1 MAKLPPQPV
10 GVAPGSSYWNDWY
23 EKLRT
28 FVEQITTS
36 VDWSIITGKPTTLAG
51 YGITDGQTT
60 LVNSAGLA
68 AALSDETGTGLAVFN
83 TNPTLVNPVLGT
95 PASVT
100 LTNGTGLPLGGI
112 TGFGAGVATFLATPT
127 SANLA
132 AAVTGETGTGAL
144 VFGTSPTFTTSIGV
158 NMAPAALIQA
168 NASSADGLAV
178 TWNTNYSVLSVG
190 STNVSPGVGISYDT
204 AANAGNLSFL
214 QPGVAW
220 KGARYRAQ
228 QHEFYTTG
236 VTLQMTLGLT
246 GLNVVGSITT
256 SDTRLHTTSVALT
269 NAAGAAVGTLN
280 NAPVAGNP
288 TKWIEINDNGTIRR
302 IPTW

>member
-23 EKLRT
+23 EKLRR
-28 FVEQITTS
+28 FVEQATTS

-83 TNPTLVNPVLGT
+83 NNPTLINPVLGT

-100 LTNGTGLPLGGI
+100 LTNGTGLPVSGI
-112 TGFGAGVATFLATPT
+112 TGFGAGVATFLATPS

-144 VFGTSPTFTTSIGV
+144 VFATSPSLVTPSLGVATATSLTATGVVVAGGLDGFQTDPVTLNARNFIWAFKSATTIG
-158 NMAPAALIQA
+158 LSYFSG
-168 NASSADGLAV
+168 ASGIGGVDTVGLHFGVA
-178 TWNTNYSVLSVG
+178 TAVG
-190 STNVSPGVGISYDT
+190 SPWKVTQ
-204 AANAGNLSFL
+204 AGNML
-214 QPGVAW
+214 VN
-220 KGARYRAQ
+220 GAI
-228 QHEFYTTG
+228 TTG
-236 VTLQMTLGLT
+236 D
-246 GLNVVGSITT
+246 I
-256 SDTRLHTTSVALT
+256 RLHNTSVALT